1 VNSYDV
7 AFCFPYK
14 IFSPFLRERMISWL
28 HVAAFGLVVLPGYSA
43 ATACRPQL
51 LQVNLAKEV
60 ASELR
65 SSRRRYGC
73 DFDGV
78 ECIATGGDGGE
89 GVKCSLPAATQAT
102 SPRCVPSILQQSLER
117 DIRSELRSAQRKYGC
132 GPASSVRCEKD
143 DPSRPDWVRCH
154 VILLS
159 DKAEDGES
167 SKTTKKA
174 TPAGARVG
182 AECDLTVLTDTL
194 SHELFQAMQK
204 AQRRYDCP
212 WIESA
217 HCVSDPQGWIDCN
230 LRANT
235 AKGVAISSTCDMAAF
250 TKAVSSEFGE
260 ELADAESKYDC
271 PIPPQLT
278 CTTVNAGAENMYS
291 CTIESASDSS
301 YRSGSSNGSSS
312 SSDEEAEGGPRKEKW
327 SFRYFRGKRTL

>member
-1 VNSYDV
+1 
-7 AFCFPYK
+7 
-14 IFSPFLRERMISWL
+14 MISWL

-159 DKAEDGES
+159 DTAEDGES
-167 SKTTKKA
+167 SKKKKKA
-174 TPAGARVG
+174 TPPAIKPRLSVSRRF
-182 AECDLTVLTDTL
+182 LTRNRISLHPSRGIFL
-194 SHELFQAMQK
+194 GFFICLPLELF
-204 AQRRYDCP
+204 
-212 WIESA
+212 
-217 HCVSDPQGWIDCN
+217 
-230 LRANT
+230 
-235 AKGVAISSTCDMAAF
+235 F
-250 TKAVSSEFGE
+250 
-260 ELADAESKYDC
+260 LALWF
-271 PIPPQLT
+271 I
-278 CTTVNAGAENMYS
+278 
-291 CTIESASDSS
+291 
-301 YRSGSSNGSSS
+301 
-312 SSDEEAEGGPRKEKW
+312 
-327 SFRYFRGKRTL
+327 